1 MGPSLTRDHS
11 RAGDPPADASAA
23 MPAAAAGQEPC
34 RRRGSYRARGE
45 ERRLR
50 RRGGGRRRCP
60 RRPPPP
66 AAAVGRG
73 PGTLL
78 FSPGCACW
86 LPRPAAVCSESLARA
101 LARALALAGAGAS
114 RAGRPFLPGAVRP
127 SLLHAVVWSRSSA
140 PTGAHGPFALKR
152 AGWPGKTGRPAG
164 QGPPHRSHRRFS
176 PSRWPLD
183 IWRCCFDCDGRPFLR
198 RGSAAHG
205 EGLARSRVGS
215 GSGSDRAAGA
225 QGNVGIAGLW
235 LCGKLRGGGLSC
247 DDWQSH
253 ALRAARIATLETDL
267 FFLWVAWNELIRM
280 SVDVV

>member
-34 RRRGSYRARGE
+34 RRRGSCRARGE

-101 LARALALAGAGAS
+101 RARPGPGRGRGLAGGPAFPPRGGPAFPPPRRGVVTVLRADRS
-114 RAGRPFLPGAVRP
+114 TRAFRPQAGRL
-127 SLLHAVVWSRSSA
+127 
-140 PTGAHGPFALKR
+140 
-152 AGWPGKTGRPAG
+152 AGEDRPAG
-164 QGPPHRSHRRFS
+164 RARIPAPI
-176 PSRWPLD
+176 PSKILPV
-183 IWRCCFDCDGRPFLR
+183 
-198 RGSAAHG
+198 A
-205 EGLARSRVGS
+205 V
-215 GSGSDRAAGA
+215 
-225 QGNVGIAGLW
+225 
-235 LCGKLRGGGLSC
+235 
-247 DDWQSH
+247 
-253 ALRAARIATLETDL
+253 AARYLALL
-267 FFLWVAWNELIRM
+267 F
-280 SVDVV
+280 